1 MYVRT
6 MRYWQPKLRAVG
18 PGSWLQFDGS
28 RRIAIIRTVIA
39 GYPPRP
45 LLRAETWSAV
55 DDARAFLGYFPADE
69 LRLCA
74 EVIWTLYQEA
84 TSVQVKDATVNT
96 KQPGSTQWHPLL
108 NADERSPGTW
118 TLRDSDGHA
127 YGGIRITRQ
136 GTDIYYLAQYRGNPI
151 GRFDRLRAAAEN
163 VHLAHVR
170 ATRHPRVP
178 IDTPSAPRP

>member
-1 MYVRT
+1 
-6 MRYWQPKLRAVG
+6 MRYWQPKLRATG
-18 PGSWLQFDGS
+18 PGTWLLFDGS
-28 RRIAIIRTVIA
+28 RRIAVIRTINA

-45 LLRAETWSAV
+45 LLRADSWATDEA
-55 DDARAFLGYFPADE
+55 ARDFIGYFPVDE

-74 EVIWTLYQEA
+74 EMVWSLYQEA
-84 TSVQVKDATVNT
+84 TSPSKDTTMNA
-96 KQPGSTQWHPLL
+96 KPPGSPQWHPLL
-108 NADERSPGTW
+108 NADENRPGTW

-136 GTDIYYLAQYRGNPI
+136 GADVYYIAQYRGNPI

-170 ATRHPRVP
+170 ATQHPRSP
-178 IDTPSAPRP
+178 YDPYSTPRP